1 MMIKYAAAV
10 PRTLGT
16 IDISALKKLSAVALP
31 SSSTPFIP
39 NSGFTFISQLTDF
52 CFFKYQNFITLRIDF
67 IFKNV
72 NSLFYFFTK
81 NKQKFVIRRKIQNT
95 TSKFDKL

>member
-1 MMIKYAAAV
+1 MNVKIYFLNIDFKYYKIF
-10 PRTLGT
+10 R
-16 IDISALKKLSAVALP
+16 
-31 SSSTPFIP
+31 
-39 NSGFTFISQLTDF
+39 FISQLTDF
-52 CFFKYQNFITLRIDF
+52 CFFKYQNFITLRINF

-72 NSLFYFFTK
+72 NILFYFFTK